1 MTADNVKSFQEQEI
15 MIPQWIG
22 KVKTYLMNVQG
33 HLIEKKSM
41 VIMIE
46 SQIFLTYTEPARQV
60 CFIVS
65 RKNNKNKFNIIPS
78 LIIETTTTLYAFFS
92 DHLRRKGNSD
102 KIDYGH
108 RWKCVKWWTNHEWR
122 PWNIVPQNR

>member
-1 MTADNVKSFQEQEI
+1 MTQDNVKSFQEQQI
-15 MIPQWIG
+15 TIPQWIG

-46 SQIFLTYTEPARQV
+46 SQIFLTYTQPARQV

-65 RKNNKNKFNIIPS
+65 RKNNHKQFNIIPTFIIKTTRS
-78 LIIETTTTLYAFFS
+78 LYTYFS
-92 DHLRRKGNSD
+92 DHLQRKRNSD
-102 KIDYGH
+102 KMDYGYG
-108 RWKCVKWWTNHEWR
+108 
-122 PWNIVPQNR
+122 WNYVN

>member
-1 MTADNVKSFQEQEI
+1 MNFLGRGYLKKFRFDVREQRTFLMTADNVKSFQEQEI
-15 MIPQWIG
+15 TIPQWIG

-46 SQIFLTYTEPARQV
+46 SQIFLTYTQPPRQV

-65 RKNNKNKFNIIPS
+65 RKKQQENI
-78 LIIETTTTLYAFFS
+78 
-92 DHLRRKGNSD
+92 
-102 KIDYGH
+102 
-108 RWKCVKWWTNHEWR
+108 
-122 PWNIVPQNR
+122 

>member
-1 MTADNVKSFQEQEI
+1 MREQRTFLMTADNVKSFQEQEI

-46 SQIFLTYTEPARQV
+46 SQIFLTYTQPPRQV

-65 RKNNKNKFNIIPS
+65 RKKKQENI
-78 LIIETTTTLYAFFS
+78 
-92 DHLRRKGNSD
+92 
-102 KIDYGH
+102 
-108 RWKCVKWWTNHEWR
+108 
-122 PWNIVPQNR
+122 